1 MWRKAFAFAV
11 SFPVCAA
18 SQSSAIPGRDLFTF
32 PIGLVAEAPAT
43 GGVSGNGM
51 WNPAAT
57 ELRDGNS
64 WRLAVGS
71 MNAPTDVAVTA
82 QFFAISRLWL
92 GTTYT
97 ASMARANV
105 GKLLRTDTDPLT
117 IGDEIQYQTVLLS
130 LEASRRVWS
139 HVVAGIALRSR
150 NGRLDDVS
158 RTSTSVDVGVV
169 ADHLTPLDLRFG
181 ASTFLLS
188 PSARN
193 RETASLL
200 LGVDARVLGRDTSR
214 TVRAG
219 YSYQRASGL
228 YIEHFVYG
236 SARWEKFEAR
246 AGTVETAVY
255 QQTNWRMRFGIV
267 FHHGGYNVGVAR
279 EETPNGFAPSYQFTL
294 SSVFP

>member
-1 MWRKAFAFAV
+1 MWRKAFAV
-11 SFPVCAA
+11 VLTLPVCAA
-18 SQSSAIPGRDLFTF
+18 AQSSAIPGRDLLTF
-32 PIGLVAEAPAT
+32 PIGLVVEAPAT
-43 GGVSGNGM
+43 GGVSGAGI

-57 ELRDGNS
+57 ELADSNR
-64 WRLAVGS
+64 WRLSVGS

-82 QFFAISRLWL
+82 QFFAVSHAWL

-97 ASMARANV
+97 ASMTRANV

-130 LEASRRVWS
+130 LQASRRLLP
-139 HVVAGIALRSR
+139 HLVAGIAVRSR

-169 ADHLTPLDLRFG
+169 ADHLTPLDLRVG
-181 ASTFLLS
+181 ASSFLLS
-188 PSARN
+188 PSAMS

-200 LGVDARVLGRDTSR
+200 AGVDARVIARDTSH
-214 TVRAG
+214 TIRAG
-219 YSYQRASGL
+219 YSFQRANGL
-228 YIEHFVYG
+228 YTEHFVYG
-236 SARWEKFEAR
+236 SGRWDKLEVR
-246 AGTVETAVY
+246 VGTAETAIY
-255 QQTNWRMRFGIV
+255 QQTNWRMRFGVV
-267 FHHGGYNVGVAR
+267 FHHGGYLVGVAR